1 MKDKKFTDEDMA
13 RIDALGS
20 EAHILNKGLCIVT
33 LYGKYTRALTFEN
46 LFQLLATG
54 KLGRTDGWTSKDV
67 TGPDFDP
74 TTIRLP
80 LVGW

>member
-1 MKDKKFTDEDMA
+1 MKDKLFTDEDMA
-13 RIDALGS
+13 LIDALGS
-20 EAHILNKGLCIVT
+20 EAHMLNVYCIVT
-33 LYGKYTRALTFEN
+33 LYRKYTRALTFES
-46 LFQLLATG
+46 LCQLLATG